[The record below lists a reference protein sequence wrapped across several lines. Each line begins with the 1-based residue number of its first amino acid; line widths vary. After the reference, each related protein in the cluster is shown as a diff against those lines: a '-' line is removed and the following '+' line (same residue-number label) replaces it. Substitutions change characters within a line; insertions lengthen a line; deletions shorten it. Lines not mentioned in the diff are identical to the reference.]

1 MTMQATGPLTRGFAR
16 DTVRRATSLFAAS
29 DVVIGSYL
37 LVMWLIVTMSGRSQ
51 PLVLS
56 AHRLEL
62 LFGLLLGA
70 CLLARTKNGLPVPL
84 RSAAYRLV
92 SVGVLLATYLMLRDL
107 LPAVRSDSVDA
118 QLYAADVRLFGVA
131 PALAVERFI
140 TPAVTE
146 YFAFFYF
153 SYFTLCVVVT
163 AVVIG
168 RNSSPTATS
177 ELAIGSA
184 LVHGIGYLGYV
195 MVPAYGPVHY
205 LEQAFREPLQGG
217 MFLGLVYD
225 TVAAGGAQKDVFPS
239 LHTAVPVWFA
249 LFAWGRAR
257 TSGSR
262 AWLAGAVVLSFFA
275 FNIVCSTI
283 VLRWHYAVDVIAG
296 LSLAC
301 FAAWSAPRLQRLE
314 TSLRARAGAA
324 PAWALRG

>member
-1 MTMQATGPLTRGFAR
+1 VF
-16 DTVRRATSLFAAS
+16 
-29 DVVIGSYL
+29 
-37 LVMWLIVTMSGRSQ
+37 
-51 PLVLS
+51 
-56 AHRLEL
+56 
-62 LFGLLLGA
+62 
-70 CLLARTKNGLPVPL
+70 
-84 RSAAYRLV
+84 
-92 SVGVLLATYLMLRDL
+92 
-107 LPAVRSDSVDA
+107 
-118 QLYAADVRLFGVA
+118 
-131 PALAVERFI
+131 
-140 TPAVTE
+140 
-146 YFAFFYF
+146 
-153 SYFTLCVVVT
+153 
-163 AVVIG
+163 
-168 RNSSPTATS
+168 
-177 ELAIGSA
+177 
-184 LVHGIGYLGYV
+184 
-195 MVPAYGPVHY
+195 
-205 LEQAFREPLQGG
+205 
-217 MFLGLVYD
+217 D